1 MSEAKPYACKAETP
15 MINTLD
21 SQPRGDIAATDV
33 MRESDIEAVSRIL
46 TWAFLGNRLLHTQV
60 TVILF
65 PLLHE

>member
-1 MSEAKPYACKAETP
+1 

-33 MRESDIEAVSRIL
+33 MRESDIEAVARIL
-46 TWAFLGNRLLHTQV
+46 TWAFLGNRLLYTQV